1 MEAGVDIAQ
10 VQRVKVSAPTTKAPR
25 FGGFFDVGLFVIP
38 ALISPLLL
46 FRYLIG
52 TFHEHP
58 FTMDGHYYPDGGFLF
73 DFHVMWNAGHAI
85 VLGHSP
91 YPFVYPAPAALL
103 MVPFGALPWKVA
115 VVLFALGLYA
125 SAFFTLR
132 VLGVRDWRC
141 YGAALGSLPGVTA
154 VTAGTLSWP
163 LALGAALAWRY
174 RNRRWVVAAAIVGV
188 IVTKLFLWPLVIW
201 LIATRRFRTTL
212 TTAVVGIIV
221 VFGSWA
227 VIGFDGMLEYPRRLG
242 GIASV
247 EQEKGW
253 TIFPLMRSLGVS
265 AGTAHLVL
273 LFLTLAAIAGIILIA
288 RGADG
293 DRRAF
298 AAAIGAAL
306 LLAPIVWPHY
316 FVVLFVVLA
325 LYRRSLSAA
334 WIVPLLYWVL
344 PYWVFHG
351 SRGHAWSILIA
362 FAITLLVALA
372 AWRAKTDTAARSSG
386 VANPVSV

>member
-1 MEAGVDIAQ
+1 VEAGVDIAQ
-10 VQRVKVSAPTTKAPR
+10 VQRRVKVPTQTSIVLR

-38 ALISPLLL
+38 ALISPFLL

-58 FTMDGHYYPDGGFLF
+58 FTMNGQFYPDGGFLF

-91 YPFVYPAPAALL
+91 YPFVYPAPAAIL

-115 VVLFALGLYA
+115 VVAFALGLYA

-132 VLGVRDWRC
+132 LLGVRDWRC

-163 LALGAALAWRY
+163 LALGAALVWRY
-174 RNRRWVVAAAIVGV
+174 RHKRWVVAAAIVGV
-188 IVTKLFLWPLVIW
+188 IVTKLFLWPLVVW
-201 LIATRRFRTTL
+201 LIATRRFRTAL
-212 TTAVVGIIV
+212 TTVGLGIVV

-227 VIGFDGMLEYPRRLG
+227 VIGFDGLLEYPRRLG

-253 TIFPLMRSLGVS
+253 SLFPLMRSLGVPPS
-265 AGTAHLVL
+265 TAHLVL
-273 LFLTLAAIAGIILIA
+273 VFLTLAAVAGIVLIA
-288 RGADG
+288 RRPDG

-298 AAAIGAAL
+298 AVAVGAAL

-316 FVVLFVVLA
+316 LVLLFVVLA
-325 LYRRSLSAA
+325 LFRQSLSAA
-334 WIVPLLYWVL
+334 WTVPLLYWVL

-362 FAITLLVALA
+362 FAITLLGALA
-372 AWRAKTDTAARSSG
+372 ARRAQTGTASPA
-386 VANPVSV
+386 